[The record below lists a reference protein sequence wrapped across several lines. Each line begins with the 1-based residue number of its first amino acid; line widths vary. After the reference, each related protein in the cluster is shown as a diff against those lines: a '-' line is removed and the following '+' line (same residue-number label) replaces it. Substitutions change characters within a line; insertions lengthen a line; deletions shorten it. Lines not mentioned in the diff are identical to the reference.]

1 MSAVQQQLSDSR
13 SCPAEYPADHR
24 GPEQRGRGEVD
35 GVLWRSKIFLLTPDP
50 NADPFCAK
58 PPWSGESTT
67 SGFCPFQSQKWP
79 KSAVPQRMEKST
91 AAHNPEVGG
100 SSPPPA
106 TRNPLESPDSSGL
119 FLFSATFLRGLFLAF
134 KSDPDSDP
142 YGNFSGL
149 DGAINCRRGRV
160 PWPPPPAAGPRWSHG
175 RRCPG

>member
-1 MSAVQQQLSDSR
+1 MITFALLMYGPVPITEIASDPKSDPEPEKQGRNKEGQPLGFGSFQVSKSLETLEVQQMD
-13 SCPAEYPADHR
+13 
-24 GPEQRGRGEVD
+24 
-35 GVLWRSKIFLLTPDP
+35 
-50 NADPFCAK
+50 K
-58 PPWSGESTT
+58 P
-67 SGFCPFQSQKWP
+67 
-79 KSAVPQRMEKST
+79 T

-149 DGAINCRRGRV
+149 GRAINCRRGRF
-160 PWPPPPAAGPRWSHG
+160 PWSLLPGAEPMWLHG
-175 RRCPG
+175 RKYPE